1 MPGLEAE
8 NVVVGSFGGIHIAP
22 EGTTAPVDLTALA
35 APWVNIGYVGE
46 DGVTFTLSRDTE
58 DIMAWQSAEA
68 VRRLVT
74 AEPKELTFELLEFD
88 PESVELAFRGGD
100 LTVTGTAP
108 AEIATYT
115 PPDASGGAIHAVI
128 VEWMDLGST
137 WRFYAKRTEISGD
150 VEFTLARTDAIR
162 LPLALAILAADAPNW
177 QITSDAP
184 SWTGAAALAASSSP
198 SSRSGKATAA
208 AAA

>member
-1 MPGLEAE
+1 VPSCFSA
-8 NVVVGSFGGIHIAP
+8 
-22 EGTTAPVDLTALA
+22 TT
-35 APWVNIGYVGE
+35 W
-46 DGVTFTLSRDTE
+46 F
-58 DIMAWQSAEA
+58 
-68 VRRLVT
+68 
-74 AEPKELTFELLEFD
+74 
-88 PESVELAFRGGD
+88 
-100 LTVTGTAP
+100 AP